1 MSVRHLRMG
10 SAAANMGKPGM
21 TYRRVFTGRR
31 ALLAL
36 ATCCCMQLS
45 MAQSLDTQRQYDLP
59 AGRLVDALNV
69 LSEQSGLQIVYDAQA
84 LSGQTTAAL
93 RGAMTAEQ
101 ALRTLLQRRGLE
113 FEQVSNRTVR
123 VRRAATARPAE
134 PKARAEPVEE
144 EPVTLPEL
152 LVRGCRSEEHTSEL
166 QSLMRISYARLRL
179 NKKTKNNG

>member
-1 MSVRHLRMG
+1 
-10 SAAANMGKPGM
+10 
-21 TYRRVFTGRR
+21 
-31 ALLAL
+31 
-36 ATCCCMQLS
+36 MQGA
-45 MAQSLDTQRQYDLP
+45 MAQSLDTHGQYDLP

-113 FEQVSNRTVR
+113 FEQVSERTVR

-134 PKARAEPVEE
+134 PKARAETAGE
-144 EPVTLPEL
+144 EPGTLTEL
-152 LVRGCRSEEHTSEL
+152 LVRGRRQPNADIRRRSDGPAAYGVFGRTAQAGKS
-166 QSLMRISYARLRL
+166 AV
-179 NKKTKNNG
+179 K